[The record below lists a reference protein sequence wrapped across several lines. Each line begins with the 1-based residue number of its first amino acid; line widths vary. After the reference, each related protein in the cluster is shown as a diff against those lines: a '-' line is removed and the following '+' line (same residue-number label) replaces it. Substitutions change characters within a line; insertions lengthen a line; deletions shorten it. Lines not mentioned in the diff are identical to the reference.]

1 VGHTGFEPA
10 QPKHQFYRLAQLS
23 YVGGTPDTEWY
34 IGFKLKV

>member
-23 YVGGTPDTEWY
+23 YVGGTPDTGWC